1 MSWTQKHGGPVLSP
15 EAVGIGVSIGS
26 FFSRKPL
33 YWLGGAAGLGGLM
46 GAMRRNIEQKN
57 DVEMHR
63 VERAMG
69 DEITDFGPDAKRRQ
83 GAERFVYEMKKASDI
98 ITNITALSTVFSAS
112 PDKANADALV
122 AALAEAE
129 ARQSLSIMREKDLI
143 SFSGETAL
151 ERGRLELLRTLAEA
165 KVLLGKS
172 AFSPGDIVLTKEYD
186 KFMNSLGGDMD
197 KIDNSERWHRWSEN
211 AKAGAIGAAG
221 GLVAGGLVQQGFA
234 FVGDRVSFLHWLRP
248 GGKLTSGERLY
259 HYLQGSLP
267 TGPTGAG
274 VDQILGIAG
283 STGTIRID
291 GSSHLTYD
299 RSTGLWNMFDK
310 SGHGGILAK
319 FNVDPATG
327 HTTPVPGSY
336 DPNLISFSEVSTTT
350 TVPGGPRTFTDW
362 FNSVK
367 GSFGKNVAEE
377 KWHLG
382 GVGFLENDT
391 ALPKTEFNEL
401 RLFSSYD
408 ASGHLKIDASKLQEY
423 LADAASG
430 KQIEGSSHAGK
441 ILEVAKAFSDG
452 KIKLGLVPDAS
463 HPTEVLQLVLDPTT
477 KTFTTENGSEI
488 TKFFTPDP
496 KTGLP
501 VLKGNGLLGMV
512 HEVGTRPDGSQNIE
526 WINAIRGNGE
536 PIETGTVPRTETQFA
551 AEITR
556 KIPKEWWGLWAWNF
570 RRKPLEEKNG
580 KQNGQDKKGIED
592 KDFGDIIPF
601 GGKKKGKEGIFPGGI
616 EYFEIPDIP
625 DEKTKDRKIKKVV
638 VDTRGQK
645 IKGDRKDYQEDFP
658 EKFPLKNERE
668 MAIYLSSN
676 KGILMHDEHIAEY
689 KRLDEAEKVKFLEK
703 LIKNERENLRIGSTK
718 FDQETING
726 VIGVVLGQVDKVLDK
741 YGEKENRSQLPAKEK
756 IHVVGVLEYQAQA
769 GIANKD
775 GLGVCFVHNG
785 EIFVNF
791 DVLKQSVRD
800 PKEFIPQLKRTI
812 AHEVMHDAAT
822 NNYWMFQTEEDEKE
836 IATSRRSGIKFVKR
850 QGIELAD
857 GKRGKVKMGGQV
869 LIERGRALNEAV
881 TEALSEE
888 ITREIYASE
897 GAEQPK
903 FSIEPYSAER
913 RIMEMLQEKFAVK
926 FEDFAKAVVNRRAFR
941 RLAEKLEGYERTL
954 EGYERKDES
963 EDRKVK
969 HLRPK
974 FTSLLMSVMDFEH
987 NRGATLYR
995 TTEQLIKGTK
1005 GIIISR
1011 QMKKGFPASLL
1022 DKNGNIQESLIDR
1035 YFLIDEEAEEKKKLP
1050 IAA

>member
-1 MSWTQKHGGPVLSP
+1 
-15 EAVGIGVSIGS
+15 
-26 FFSRKPL
+26 
-33 YWLGGAAGLGGLM
+33 
-46 GAMRRNIEQKN
+46 
-57 DVEMHR
+57 
-63 VERAMG
+63 
-69 DEITDFGPDAKRRQ
+69 
-83 GAERFVYEMKKASDI
+83 MKK
-98 ITNITALSTVFSAS
+98 
-112 PDKANADALV
+112 
-122 AALAEAE
+122 
-129 ARQSLSIMREKDLI
+129 
-143 SFSGETAL
+143 
-151 ERGRLELLRTLAEA
+151 
-165 KVLLGKS
+165 
-172 AFSPGDIVLTKEYD
+172 
-186 KFMNSLGGDMD
+186 
-197 KIDNSERWHRWSEN
+197 
-211 AKAGAIGAAG
+211 
-221 GLVAGGLVQQGFA
+221 
-234 FVGDRVSFLHWLRP
+234 
-248 GGKLTSGERLY
+248 
-259 HYLQGSLP
+259 
-267 TGPTGAG
+267 
-274 VDQILGIAG
+274 
-283 STGTIRID
+283 
-291 GSSHLTYD
+291 
-299 RSTGLWNMFDK
+299 
-310 SGHGGILAK
+310 
-319 FNVDPATG
+319 
-327 HTTPVPGSY
+327 
-336 DPNLISFSEVSTTT
+336 
-350 TVPGGPRTFTDW
+350 
-362 FNSVK
+362 
-367 GSFGKNVAEE
+367 
-377 KWHLG
+377 
-382 GVGFLENDT
+382 
-391 ALPKTEFNEL
+391 
-401 RLFSSYD
+401 
-408 ASGHLKIDASKLQEY
+408 
-423 LADAASG
+423 
-430 KQIEGSSHAGK
+430 
-441 ILEVAKAFSDG
+441 
-452 KIKLGLVPDAS
+452 
-463 HPTEVLQLVLDPTT
+463 
-477 KTFTTENGSEI
+477 
-488 TKFFTPDP
+488 
-496 KTGLP
+496 
-501 VLKGNGLLGMV
+501 
-512 HEVGTRPDGSQNIE
+512 
-526 WINAIRGNGE
+526 
-536 PIETGTVPRTETQFA
+536 
-551 AEITR
+551 
-556 KIPKEWWGLWAWNF
+556 
-570 RRKPLEEKNG
+570 
-580 KQNGQDKKGIED
+580 
-592 KDFGDIIPF
+592 
-601 GGKKKGKEGIFPGGI
+601 
-616 EYFEIPDIP
+616 
-625 DEKTKDRKIKKVV
+625 
-638 VDTRGQK
+638 
-645 IKGDRKDYQEDFP
+645 DFP

-995 TTEQLIKGTK
+995 TTEQLIK
-1005 GIIISR
+1005 
-1011 QMKKGFPASLL
+1011 LL
-1022 DKNGNIQESLIDR
+1022 YLGK
-1035 YFLIDEEAEEKKKLP
+1035 
-1050 IAA
+1050 